1 MAMSFR
7 ELYAVFRELI
17 RDHDS
22 TLEAMRALARAT
34 LAVSAVVL
42 GIMIISL
49 GNLVA
54 LVSDGRLGGLSPLA
68 ETAVMAII
76 AAGLGGIMASV
87 VFSVLAVGVSPV
99 RTPMPSDDFGKG
111 RDVGA
116 SIEKMA
122 SAPDDRVYRTLVE
135 SYVRSLEDRERD
147 ISRVG
152 LRTTQAQAFLLA
164 GLLLAGTGVMI
175 MFLAHV
181 TRSMPL
187 A

>member
-1 MAMSFR
+1 MPMGLR
-7 ELYAVFRELI
+7 ELYMALRGQI
-17 RDHDS
+17 RDHDAI
-22 TLEAMRALARAT
+22 LEAMRALARAT

-54 LVSDGRLGGLSPLA
+54 LVNDGRLEGLSPQVEA
-68 ETAVMAII
+68 AVMITI
-76 AAGLGGIMASV
+76 ATGLGGIMASV

-99 RTPMPSDDFGKG
+99 KTPISRNDFGKG
-111 RDVGA
+111 RDVRA
-116 SIEKMA
+116 SIGKMA
-122 SAPDDRVYRTLVE
+122 SAPDDEVYGNLAETC
-135 SYVRSLEDRERD
+135 VRALEDRERE

-164 GLLLAGTGVMI
+164 GLLIAGAGVMI
-175 MFLAHV
+175 MFLAHA
-181 TRSMPL
+181 TRSMPP